1 MRILLTGRNGQVG
14 WELEQSLAGLG
25 QVAAF
30 DIEGMDLAAPDQIVA
45 RVREIKPDVIVNAAA
60 YTAVDAA
67 EKEPELAMAI
77 NGMAPGVLAE
87 EAKRLGS
94 LLVHY
99 STDYVFDGRKRGP
112 YTEEDVPNP
121 VNVYGRTKLAGE
133 EAIQVS
139 GCRHLILRTAW
150 VYSGRGR
157 NFLLTIVRLAKEKA
171 ELRIVDD
178 QTGAPTWAR
187 ELAAATRRILNHSS
201 DPNGTFHVTACGET
215 TWFGFAEA
223 IVEIGGLQVLV
234 LPIESKEYPVA
245 TARPENSVLDTSKL
259 TSQLGISM
267 RHWKAGLANCLQE
280 FRVS

>member
-25 QVAAF
+25 QVAAL

-99 STDYVFDGRKRGP
+99 STDYVDRK
-112 YTEEDVPNP
+112 
-121 VNVYGRTKLAGE
+121 
-133 EAIQVS
+133 
-139 GCRHLILRTAW
+139 
-150 VYSGRGR
+150 
-157 NFLLTIVRLAKEKA
+157 
-171 ELRIVDD
+171 
-178 QTGAPTWAR
+178 
-187 ELAAATRRILNHSS
+187 
-201 DPNGTFHVTACGET
+201 
-215 TWFGFAEA
+215 
-223 IVEIGGLQVLV
+223 
-234 LPIESKEYPVA
+234 
-245 TARPENSVLDTSKL
+245 SV
-259 TSQLGISM
+259 
-267 RHWKAGLANCLQE
+267 
-280 FRVS
+280 V